1 MTTRG
6 EKVCQFI
13 DRYCL
18 IAEGSQV
25 GKPSWLL
32 DFQRFFRDIYDNS
45 AAIARAW
52 YNDRFHDCSI
62 DRPRQNGRSRCRADD
77 DVWIAIGTGW
87 CLLWLLW
94 RGCKEVVSD

>member
-13 DRYCL
+13 ERYCP
-18 IAEGSQV
+18 IPEGSKV

-32 DFQRFFRDIYDNS
+32 DFQRFFRDIYYNPS
-45 AAIARAW
+45 VISRAW

-62 DRPRQNGRSRCRADD
+62 DRPRQNGRADAALMMMYGSLSAL
-77 DVWIAIGTGW
+77 VGAYFGFSGVAA
-87 CLLWLLW
+87 
-94 RGCKEVVSD
+94 KK

>member
-13 DRYCL
+13 ERYCL
-18 IAEGSQV
+18 IPEGSKV
-25 GKPSWLL
+25 GNPIWLL

-45 AAIARAW
+45 AAISRAW

-62 DRPRQNGRSRCRADD
+62 DRPRQNGRADAALMTMYGSLSAL
-77 DVWIAIGTGW
+77 VGGYFGFSGVAA
-87 CLLWLLW
+87 
-94 RGCKEVVSD
+94 KK